1 MCLPQP
7 TGLHKRGVKTSC
19 QEQGCLPQPTG
30 LRKRGVYKKLPT
42 THVLASAY
50 WLAQA
55 GGIKEAATN
64 TYARLSLLA
73 CASGGCKTSCHQQM
87 CLPQPTG
94 LRKRG
99 LYKKLP
105 PTNVPAS
112 AYWLAQAGDEQAA
125 NNKGACLS
133 LLACASGG
141 SRSCQ
146 QHIHSFIGT
155 PVAPVHNCNR
165 ACLF

>member
-1 MCLPQP
+1 M
-7 TGLHKRGVKTSC
+7 
-19 QEQGCLPQPTG
+19 
-30 LRKRGVYKKLPT
+30 PT

-55 GGIKEAATN
+55 GGIKEAATNKCACLSLLACASGGIKEAATNKCACLSLLACARGGIKEAATN

-94 LRKRG
+94 LRKQG

-112 AYWLAQAGDEQAA
+112 AYWLAQAGGIKEAA
-125 NNKGACLS
+125 TNKCACLS

-141 SRSCQ
+141 YKRSCHQ
-146 QHIHSFIGT
+146 QMYLPQPTGLRKRG
-155 PVAPVHNCNR
+155 V
-165 ACLF
+165 